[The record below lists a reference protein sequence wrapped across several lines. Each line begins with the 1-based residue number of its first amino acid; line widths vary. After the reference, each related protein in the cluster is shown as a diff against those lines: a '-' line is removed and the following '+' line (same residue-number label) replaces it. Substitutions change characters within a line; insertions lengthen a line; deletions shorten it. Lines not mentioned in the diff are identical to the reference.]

1 MGVFPEN
8 PCEFA
13 VDFIRKMRRHR
24 EIVQIP
30 SSRQVLSIP
39 KLILSRYYRKGLVT
53 PNDYIEISTVTS
65 FPDNQEL
72 AKDIAFQILFP
83 NYKKDIIDSFFNED
97 DYGEGEL
104 AEELLGNDIQS
115 ELDKLQEMI
124 DEIEMTKSIDTDK
137 IQKLEEFLDELNS
150 KRNEDPYKSALQFF
164 NDDSEL
170 YKEEISS
177 LEELVQEAQRRLE
190 QKINSLN
197 PEDLKAGSNLG
208 LNDLIQQ
215 KSLREWEKLA
225 SKALKN
231 ENIAEDLSKLFNS
244 DKLDDLLKSIKFIN
258 ETSDNQNIKDQIQN
272 VKNQLKD
279 QLKNLDQLFNAAKTL
294 GEIPKFDLD
303 DILNNSLQQS
313 SFEHNFS
320 LADSLDQY
328 FGTNLREKLLNTLD
342 QQSSKSQMNLSL
354 ESLTKNAFANK
365 SWSDLFNQSLENAIK
380 EASNENIKFEAFK
393 SLSHQIQQLM
403 NSCPNM
409 HCGQKISQK
418 LPDLVSK
425 TLEACETADQLKNAT
440 EFLRKIGLDP
450 DSEDIKR
457 IGKNLEMSE
466 EEIYELI
473 EPNYQLLKKMV
484 EKNIAD
490 FQRISNLMD
499 QLHDQLNKERIKE
512 LLSSALAND
521 NRDALGAL
529 GHFDLTEALKGA
541 QQIGGK
547 EGQDKVI
554 SCLSAGSGENLLK
567 QWFIHRTNLPEQV
580 KIKVKEIAKKMLIDL
595 GIYYSRARL
604 GSATT
609 GTIPINLVR
618 PYTIGDDFENIDLE
632 ETIFNLLEKGKKLDH
647 INYDDFY
654 VYETAKGLRSFC
666 FELDISGSMTGEK
679 LAYMAICV
687 TMLVYG
693 MRKDEIGVA
702 FFESDTHVLKKL
714 SEKVNLEK
722 LADELLMVSAKGGT
736 RLQSALEWA
745 NKQFKENS
753 SSREKLNV
761 LFTDAEIYDIQQANE
776 ELRKLRSLNVDFI
789 LVSPESSFNLKE
801 AEKMV
806 KIAGGQLLTIKDWNE
821 FPKLM
826 SEIIK
831 SRF

>member
-1 MGVFPEN
+1 
-8 PCEFA
+8 
-13 VDFIRKMRRHR
+13 
-24 EIVQIP
+24 
-30 SSRQVLSIP
+30 
-39 KLILSRYYRKGLVT
+39 
-53 PNDYIEISTVTS
+53 
-65 FPDNQEL
+65 
-72 AKDIAFQILFP
+72 
-83 NYKKDIIDSFFNED
+83 
-97 DYGEGEL
+97 
-104 AEELLGNDIQS
+104 
-115 ELDKLQEMI
+115 
-124 DEIEMTKSIDTDK
+124 
-137 IQKLEEFLDELNS
+137 LNS
-150 KRNEDPYKSALQFF
+150 KRNEDPYKSVLHFF

-177 LEELVQEAQRRLE
+177 LEELIREAQRRLE
-190 QKINSLN
+190 QRINSLN

-225 SKALKN
+225 SKALN
-231 ENIAEDLSKLFNS
+231 DQNIAEDLTDLINL
-244 DKLDDLLKSIKFIN
+244 DKLDDLLKSIRFIS
-258 ETSDNQNIKDQIQN
+258 ETSNNQNIKEQIQN
-272 VKNQLKD
+272 IKKQLKNQL
-279 QLKNLDQLFNAAKTL
+279 QNLDQLFNAAKTL
-294 GEIPKFDLD
+294 GEIPEFDQD
-303 DILNNSLQQS
+303 YILNNSLQQS
-313 SFEHNFS
+313 SFEHNFN

-328 FGTNLREKLLNTLD
+328 FGTDLREKLLNKLN
-342 QQSSKSQMNLSL
+342 QQLSNSQMKLSL
-354 ESLTKNAFANK
+354 ESLTKNALANK
-365 SWSDLFNQSLENAIK
+365 AWNDLFKQALENATQD
-380 EASNENIKFEAFK
+380 ANNHTIKFEAFK

-403 NSCPNM
+403 NSCPNI
-409 HCGQKISQK
+409 HCAQKISQN

-425 TLEACETADQLKNAT
+425 TLNSCETPDQLKNAT
-440 EFLRKIGLDP
+440 EFLRKIGLNP
-450 DSEDIKR
+450 DSEDIKQL
-457 IGKNLEMSE
+457 GKKLNMSE
-466 EEIYELI
+466 EEIFELI
-473 EPNYQLLKKMV
+473 QPSYQLLKKMV
-484 EKNIAD
+484 EKSVAD
-490 FQRISNLMD
+490 FHQISNLME
-499 QLHDQLNKERIKE
+499 QLKDQLNKERIKE
-512 LLSSALAND
+512 LLSSALANN
-521 NRDALGAL
+521 NRDALGAI
-529 GHFDLTEALKGA
+529 GHFDLSEALREA
-541 QQIGGK
+541 QQIGGN

-567 QWFIHRTNLPEQV
+567 QWFIHRNNLPQQV
-580 KIKVKEIAKKMLIDL
+580 KVKVKEIAKKMLIDL

-609 GTIPINLVR
+609 GAIPINIVR

-702 FFESDTHVLKKL
+702 FFESDAHVLKNL
-714 SEKVNLEK
+714 SEKIEMEK
-722 LADELLMVSAKGGT
+722 LADELLTVSAKGGT

-745 NKQFKENS
+745 NKQFKEHS

-761 LFTDAEIYDIQQANE
+761 LFTDAEIFDIQQAIE
-776 ELRKLRSLNVDFI
+776 ELRKFRSLNVDFI

-806 KIAGGQLLTIKDWNE
+806 KISGGQLLTIKDWNE

>member
-24 EIVQIP
+24 DIVQIP

-39 KLILSRYYRKGLVT
+39 KLLLSRYYRKGVVT
-53 PNDYIEISTVTS
+53 ANDYIEISAVTS

-72 AKDIAFQILFP
+72 AKNLAFQILFP
-83 NYKKDIIDSFFNED
+83 NYKKDIMDSFFQED
-97 DYGEGEL
+97 DNLEGEFG
-104 AEELLGNDIQS
+104 EELEESDILT

-124 DEIEMTKSIDTDK
+124 DEIEKTKLLDTNK
-137 IQKLEEFLDELNS
+137 IQKLEEFIEELNA
-150 KRNEDPYKSALQFF
+150 KREEEPYKSALNFF

-177 LEELVQEAQRRLE
+177 LEELIQEAQKRLE
-190 QKINSLN
+190 QKINSLS

-215 KSLREWEKLA
+215 ESLREWEKLA
-225 SKALKN
+225 SKALTDQ
-231 ENIAEDLSKLFNS
+231 NILEDLKRLINAN
-244 DKLDDLLKSIKFIN
+244 KLDDLLKSIKFIG
-258 ETSDNQNIKDQIQN
+258 ETSDDPNIQDQINQVKSQLQN
-272 VKNQLKD
+272 QIN
-279 QLKNLDQLFNAAKTL
+279 NLDQLFNAAKTL
-294 GEIPKFDLD
+294 GETPKFDQD
-303 DILNNSLQQS
+303 KILNNSLNQS
-313 SFEHNFS
+313 SFEHNFN
-320 LADSLDQY
+320 LADSLDQF
-328 FGTNLREKLLNTLD
+328 FGTNLREELLNKLD
-342 QQSSKSQMNLSL
+342 QQSSNSQMNLSL
-354 ESLTKNAFANK
+354 ESLTKNALANK
-365 SWSDLFNQSLENAIK
+365 AWNSLFNQALENAIK
-380 EASNENIKFEAFK
+380 EANNQNINFEALK

-403 NSCPNM
+403 NSCPNIQ
-409 HCGQKISQK
+409 CSQKISQK
-418 LPDLVSK
+418 LPDLITQ
-425 TLEACETADQLKNAT
+425 TLEACDTPDQLKNAT
-440 EFLRKIGLDP
+440 EFLRKIGLSPNTD
-450 DSEDIKR
+450 DIKR
-457 IGKNLEMSE
+457 KGNELGMSE
-466 EEIYELI
+466 ADISELV
-473 EPNYQLLKKMV
+473 EPDYQLLKKMV
-484 EKNIAD
+484 EEKIAD
-490 FQRISNLMD
+490 FQRISNMIN
-499 QLHDQLNKERIKE
+499 QLQDQLNKERIKE

-521 NRDALGAL
+521 NRDALAAI
-529 GHFDLTEALKGA
+529 GHYNMSEALKGA

-567 QWFIHRTNLPEQV
+567 QWFIHRSSLPEKV
-580 KIKVKEIAKKMLIDL
+580 KVKVKELAKKMLIDL

-609 GTIPINLVR
+609 GAIPINLVR
-618 PYTIGDDFENIDLE
+618 PYSIGDDFENIDLE

-666 FELDISGSMTGEK
+666 FELDISGSMTGDK

-693 MRKDEIGVA
+693 MRKDEIGIA

-714 SEKVNLEK
+714 SEKIDLEK
-722 LADELLMVSAKGGT
+722 LADDLLTVSAKGGT

-745 NKQFKENS
+745 NKQFKEHS

-776 ELRKLRSLNVDFI
+776 ELRKFRSLNVDFVLI
-789 LVSPESSFNLKE
+789 SPESSYNLKE
-801 AEKMV
+801 AQKMV

-821 FPKLM
+821 FPKLI

>member
-13 VDFIRKMRRHR
+13 VDFIRKMRNHR
-24 EIVQIP
+24 DIVQIP

-72 AKDIAFQILFP
+72 AKDIAFQVLFP
-83 NYKKDIIDSFFNED
+83 NYKKDFIESFFNGND
-97 DYGEGEL
+97 SSDT
-104 AEELLGNDIQS
+104 EEFLGDDIQS

-137 IQKLEEFLDELNS
+137 IEKLEKFLEEINS
-150 KRNEDPYKSALQFF
+150 RREEDPYKSALHFF

-177 LEELVQEAQRRLE
+177 LEDLIKEAKNRLE

-197 PEDLKAGSNLG
+197 PEDLMASSNLG
-208 LNDLIQQ
+208 LNDLVQQ

-225 SKALKN
+225 SKALNK
-231 ENIAEDLSKLFNS
+231 ENIAEDLSNLMSSN
-244 DKLDDLLKSIKFIN
+244 KLDDLLKSIRFIS
-258 ETSDNQNIKDQIQN
+258 ETSNNKNIKEQIQNIK
-272 VKNQLKD
+272 NQLQN
-279 QLKNLDQLFNAAKTL
+279 QLQNLDQLFNAAKTL
-294 GEIPKFDLD
+294 GEIPKFDQD
-303 DILNNSLQQS
+303 TILNKSLEQS
-313 SFEHNFS
+313 SFEHNFN

-328 FGTNLREKLLNTLD
+328 FGTNLREQLLNKLN
-342 QQSSKSQMNLSL
+342 QQMAGSDIKLSL

-365 SWSDLFNQSLENAIK
+365 SWNDLFNQALESAI
-380 EASNENIKFEAFK
+380 ADANDQNIPFEAFK

-409 HCGQKISQK
+409 HCSQKISQK
-418 LPDLVSK
+418 LPELISK
-425 TLEACETADQLKNAT
+425 TLDVCETAEQLKNAT
-440 EFLRKIGLDP
+440 EFLRKIGLNPDP
-450 DSEDIKR
+450 EDIKR
-457 IGKNLEMSE
+457 NGTKLSMSE
-466 EEIYELI
+466 EEIYELL

-484 EKNIAD
+484 EKGNAN
-490 FQRISNLMD
+490 FQQISNLME
-499 QLHDQLNKERIKE
+499 QIQDQLNQERIKE
-512 LLSSALAND
+512 LLGSALANN
-521 NRDALGAL
+521 NRDALGAI
-529 GHFDLTEALKGA
+529 GHYDLSEALKEA
-541 QQIGGK
+541 QKVGGK
-547 EGQDKVI
+547 EGQNKVI

-567 QWFIHRTNLPEQV
+567 QWFIHRNELPEQA
-580 KIKVKEIAKKMLIDL
+580 KAKVKEIAKKMLIDL

-609 GTIPINLVR
+609 GTIPINVVR

-666 FELDISGSMTGEK
+666 FELDISGSMSGEK

-702 FFESDTHVLKKL
+702 FFESDTHVLKNL
-714 SEKVNLEK
+714 SEKVEMEK
-722 LADELLMVSAKGGT
+722 FADELLTVSARGGT

-745 NKQFKENS
+745 NKQFKDNS
-753 SSREKLNV
+753 TSREKLNV
-761 LFTDAEIYDIQQANE
+761 LFTDAEIFDIKQAIE
-776 ELRKLRSLNVDFI
+776 ELRKFRSLSVDFI
-789 LVSPESSFNLKE
+789 LVTPESSFNLKE

-806 KIAGGQLLTIKDWNE
+806 KISGGQLLTIKDWNE

>member
-24 EIVQIP
+24 DIVQIP

-72 AKDIAFQILFP
+72 AKDIAFQVLFP
-83 NYKKDIIDSFFNED
+83 NYKKDIMDSFFNSEAN
-97 DYGEGEL
+97 GEGESDKD
-104 AEELLGNDIQS
+104 LLETDILS

-124 DEIEMTKSIDTDK
+124 DEIEMTKSIDTNK
-137 IQKLEEFLDELNS
+137 IEQLEEFLEEINS
-150 KRNEDPYKSALQFF
+150 KRDEDPYKSALHFF

-177 LEELVQEAQRRLE
+177 IEELIKEAERRLE

-225 SKALKN
+225 SKALNN
-231 ENIAEDLSKLFNS
+231 ENIAEDLSNLINS
-244 DKLDDLLKSIKFIN
+244 DKLDDLLKSIRFIS
-258 ETSDNQNIKDQIQN
+258 ETSNNQNIKEQIQN
-272 VKNQLKD
+272 IKNQLQN
-279 QLKNLDQLFNAAKTL
+279 QLQNLDELFNAAKTL
-294 GEIPKFDLD
+294 GEIPKFDQD
-303 DILNNSLQQS
+303 NILNKSLQQS
-313 SFEHNFS
+313 SFEHNFN
-320 LADSLDQY
+320 LADSLDQH
-328 FGTNLREKLLNTLD
+328 FGTNLREELLNKLD
-342 QQSSKSQMNLSL
+342 QQLSSSQMKLSL

-365 SWSDLFNQSLENAIK
+365 SWNDLFKQALENAVK
-380 EASNENIKFEAFK
+380 EANDQNIKFEAFK

-409 HCGQKISQK
+409 HCAQKISQK
-418 LPDLVSK
+418 LPELISK
-425 TLEACETADQLKNAT
+425 TLEACETPDQLKNAT
-440 EFLRKIGLDP
+440 EFLRKIGLNP
-450 DSEDIKR
+450 ESEDIKR
-457 IGKNLEMSE
+457 IGNQLEMSE
-466 EEIYELI
+466 EEIYELL

-484 EKNIAD
+484 EKSTAD
-490 FQRISNLMD
+490 FQQISNLME
-499 QLHDQLNKERIKE
+499 QLHNQLNRERIKE
-512 LLSSALAND
+512 LLSSALANN
-521 NRDALGAL
+521 NRDALGAI
-529 GHFDLTEALKGA
+529 GHFDLGEALKEA

-554 SCLSAGSGENLLK
+554 SCLSAGTGENLLK
-567 QWFIHRTNLPEQV
+567 QWFIHRSKLPEQV

-609 GTIPINLVR
+609 GTIPINVLR

-702 FFESDTHVLKKL
+702 FFESDTHVLKNL
-714 SEKVNLEK
+714 SEKIEMEK
-722 LADELLMVSAKGGT
+722 LADELLTVSAKGGT

-745 NKQFKENS
+745 NKQFKDHS
-753 SSREKLNV
+753 GSREKLNV
-761 LFTDAEIYDIQQANE
+761 LFTDAEIFDIQQAIE
-776 ELRKLRSLNVDFI
+776 ELRKFRSLNVDFI

-806 KIAGGQLLTIKDWNE
+806 KISGGQLLTISDWSE

-826 SEIIK
+826 SDIIK

>member
-13 VDFIRKMRRHR
+13 VDFIRKMRKHR

-53 PNDYIEISTVTS
+53 PNDYIEISAVTS

-83 NYKKDIIDSFFNED
+83 NYKKDIMDSFFKSENYLED
-97 DYGEGEL
+97 EF
-104 AEELLGNDIQS
+104 AEDLLDTDIQS
-115 ELDKLQEMI
+115 ELDNLQEMI
-124 DEIEMTKSIDTDK
+124 DEIEMTKSIDTNK
-137 IQKLEEFLDELNS
+137 IQKLEEFLEELNS
-150 KRNEDPYKSALQFF
+150 KRDEEPFKSALHFF

-177 LEELVQEAQRRLE
+177 LEELIQEAQKRLE

-215 KSLREWEKLA
+215 NSLREWEKLA
-225 SKALKN
+225 SKALN
-231 ENIAEDLSKLFNS
+231 NQNIAEDLSKLINS
-244 DKLDDLLKSIKFIN
+244 DKLDDLLKSIKFID
-258 ETSDNQNIKDQIQN
+258 ETSNNQSVKKQIQN
-272 VKNQLKD
+272 AKNQLQNKL
-279 QLKNLDQLFNAAKTL
+279 QNLDQLFNAAKTL
-294 GEIPKFDLD
+294 GETPKFDLD
-303 DILNNSLQQS
+303 NILNNSLQQS

-328 FGTNLREKLLNTLD
+328 FGTKLREELLNKLD
-342 QQSSKSQMNLSL
+342 QQLSNTQLNLSL
-354 ESLTKNAFANK
+354 ETLTENAFANK
-365 SWSDLFNQSLENAIK
+365 SWNNLFNQALKNAIN
-380 EASNENIKFEAFK
+380 EANNQNIKFEAFK

-403 NSCPNM
+403 NSCPSM
-409 HCGQKISQK
+409 PCGQKISQK
-418 LPDLVSK
+418 LPNLVSK
-425 TLEACETADQLKNAT
+425 TLESCETPDQLKNAT
-440 EFLRKIGLDP
+440 EFLRKIGLEP
-450 DSEDIKR
+450 ESEDIKR
-457 IGKNLEMSE
+457 VGKSLEMSE
-466 EEIYELI
+466 DEIYELL

-484 EKNIAD
+484 ENKTAD
-490 FQRISNLMD
+490 FQRLSNLIE
-499 QLHDQLNKERIKE
+499 QLQDQLNRERIKE

-521 NRDALGAL
+521 NRDALGAI
-529 GHFDLTEALKGA
+529 GHFDLGEALKTA

-567 QWFIHRTNLPEQV
+567 QWFIHRNNLPEKV
-580 KIKVKEIAKKMLIDL
+580 KIKVKELAKKMLIDL

-609 GTIPINLVR
+609 GQIPINVVR

-654 VYETAKGLRSFC
+654 VYETAKGMRSFC

-714 SEKVNLEK
+714 SEKVELEK
-722 LADELLMVSAKGGT
+722 LADDLLTVSARGGT

-753 SSREKLNV
+753 NSREKLNV
-761 LFTDAEIYDIQQANE
+761 LFTDAEIYDIQQAKE
-776 ELRKLRSLNVDFI
+776 ELRKFRSLNVDFI
-789 LVSPESSFNLKE
+789 LVSPESSFNLNE
-801 AEKMV
+801 AKKMV

>member
-13 VDFIRKMRRHR
+13 VDFIRKMRNHR
-24 EIVQIP
+24 DIVQIP

-39 KLILSRYYRKGLVT
+39 KLILSRYYRKGSVT

-72 AKDIAFQILFP
+72 AKDIAFQVLFP
-83 NYKKDIIDSFFNED
+83 NYKKDFIDSFFNGNDSSNTED
-97 DYGEGEL
+97 F
-104 AEELLGNDIQS
+104 LGDDIQS
-115 ELDKLQEMI
+115 ELDKIQEMI

-137 IQKLEEFLDELNS
+137 IEKLEKFLEEINS
-150 KRNEDPYKSALQFF
+150 KREEDPYKSALHFF

-177 LEELVQEAQRRLE
+177 LEDLIKEAKKRLE

-197 PEDLKAGSNLG
+197 PEDLMASSNLG
-208 LNDLIQQ
+208 LNDLVQQ

-225 SKALKN
+225 SKALNN
-231 ENIAEDLSKLFNS
+231 ENIAEDLSNLMNS
-244 DKLDDLLKSIKFIN
+244 NKLDDLLKSLRFVS
-258 ETSDNQNIKDQIQN
+258 ETSNNKNIKEQIQNIK
-272 VKNQLKD
+272 NQLQN
-279 QLKNLDQLFNAAKTL
+279 QLQNLDQLFNAAKTL
-294 GEIPKFDLD
+294 GEVPKFDPD
-303 DILNNSLQQS
+303 TILNNSLEQS
-313 SFEHNFS
+313 SFEHNFN

-328 FGTNLREKLLNTLD
+328 FGTNLREQLLNKLD
-342 QQSSKSQMNLSL
+342 QQMSGSEMKLSL

-365 SWSDLFNQSLENAIK
+365 SWNNLFKQALESAIA
-380 EASNENIKFEAFK
+380 ESNDQNIPFEAFK

-409 HCGQKISQK
+409 HCAQKISQQ
-418 LPDLVSK
+418 LPELTSK
-425 TLEACETADQLKNAT
+425 TLDACETPEQLKNAT
-440 EFLRKIGLDP
+440 EFLRKIGLNPDP
-450 DSEDIKR
+450 EDIKR
-457 IGKNLEMSE
+457 NGTKLSMSE
-466 EEIYELI
+466 EEIYELL

-484 EKNIAD
+484 EKSSAN
-490 FQRISNLMD
+490 FQQISNLMEHI
-499 QLHDQLNKERIKE
+499 QDQLNRERIKE
-512 LLSSALAND
+512 LLGTALANN
-521 NRDALGAL
+521 NRDALGAI
-529 GHFDLTEALKGA
+529 GHYDLSEALKEA
-541 QQIGGK
+541 QQVGGK
-547 EGQDKVI
+547 EGQNKVI

-567 QWFIHRTNLPEQV
+567 QWFIHRNELPEQV
-580 KIKVKEIAKKMLIDL
+580 KAKVKEIAKKMLIDL

-609 GTIPINLVR
+609 GTIPINVVR

-702 FFESDTHVLKKL
+702 FFESDTHVLKNL
-714 SEKVNLEK
+714 SEKIEMEK
-722 LADELLMVSAKGGT
+722 LADELLTVSAKGGT

-745 NKQFKENS
+745 NKQFKDNS
-753 SSREKLNV
+753 TSREKLNV
-761 LFTDAEIYDIQQANE
+761 LFTDAEIFDIKQAIE
-776 ELRKLRSLNVDFI
+776 ELRKFRSLSVDFI
-789 LVSPESSFNLKE
+789 LVTPESSFNLKE

-806 KIAGGQLLTIKDWNE
+806 KISGGQLLTIKDWNE